1 MNKTTSTLSNKSLS
15 TSLNLQL
22 RNTSDS
28 IYCSEMADG
37 HTCETA
43 TAPIDQN
50 DETAIQGVAA
60 TPVAQRLG
68 GRTPALG
75 ELPGGL
81 TVKDYFAKQEKIRIF
96 AA

>member
-1 MNKTTSTLSNKSLS
+1 
-15 TSLNLQL
+15 
-22 RNTSDS
+22 
-28 IYCSEMADG
+28 MADG
-37 HTCETA
+37 YTCKTA

-60 TPVAQRLG
+60 TPV
-68 GRTPALG
+68 LG

-81 TVKDYFAKQEKIRIF
+81 TAKDYFAKQEKIGIF